1 MEIALRRLEGVDKV
15 VISIQK
21 QMFAV
26 TYVPGTS
33 FQPQDLRDAVANADV
48 GVVRFHI
55 SARGKVQKDGTK
67 QFFVSGKDRFLLVEP
82 PKNLP
87 VGSPLGIMGVV
98 DDSSSPFQLKLD
110 DFKPL
115 EE

>member
-1 MEIALRRLEGVDKV
+1 METALRRLEGVDEI

-33 FQPQDLRDAVANADV
+33 FQPQDLRDAVAEAGV
-48 GVVRFHI
+48 SVVRFHL

-67 QFFVSGKDRFLLVEP
+67 QFFVSGRDRFLLVDP
-82 PKNLP
+82 PKDLP
-87 VGSPLGIMGVV
+87 VGRPLGVIGVV
-98 DDSSSPFQLKLD
+98 DDSGSPFQLRLD